1 MTGTHGLDRVG
12 MGSQGETR
20 VRQLVPLN
28 HTPPPKL
35 AGLCMI
41 EGQHGHRGQDC
52 RSQLHINN
60 MNNTYNGWRN
70 HATWAIGL
78 HLMDTVVQWIDD
90 DLGAWTTT
98 DGADIGAAAQLFQD
112 LVDEQIELADMPSAG
127 LLMDLLDTSDVDWC
141 ALGRAALASSDRTSL
156 EEVPA

>member
-1 MTGTHGLDRVG
+1 MGWTGWGG
-12 MGSQGETR
+12 GSQGETR
-20 VRQLVPLN
+20 VRQADCLRCE
-28 HTPPPKL
+28 PPRKL
-35 AGLCMI
+35 DPWLYSKGSTATAVKTAI
-41 EGQHGHRGQDC
+41 H
-52 RSQLHINN
+52 LHIDN
-60 MNNTYNGWRN
+60 MDNTYNGWRN
-70 HATWAIGL
+70 RATWAIGL
-78 HLMDTVVQWIDD
+78 HLMDTVVAWIDD

-156 EEVPA
+156 EEEI

>member
-1 MTGTHGLDRVG
+1 MAWTQQIGLG
-12 MGSQGETR
+12 HTYI
-20 VRQLVPLN
+20 VRAG
-28 HTPPPKL
+28 PPW
-35 AGLCMI
+35 GVN
-41 EGQHGHRGQDC
+41 R
-52 RSQLHINN
+52 
-60 MNNTYNGWRN
+60 
-70 HATWAIGL
+70 ATWAIGL
-78 HLMDTVVQWIDD
+78 HLMDTVVAWIND

-156 EEVPA
+156 EEEA